1 MLISFTVLGEPQG
14 KGRPRFSRTANGKAI
29 THTPEKTVLYEN
41 LIVTEYRAQTKSTR
55 FADDAMLRISVNAY
69 YGIPSG
75 VSKKKRADMM
85 SGIIRPTKKPDTD
98 NVLKVVCDSLNKV
111 AYRDDAQIVAA
122 RISKYYS
129 DMPRIEV
136 SIQNI

>member
-14 KGRPRFSRTANGKAI
+14 KGRPRFSRPANGKVI

-41 LIVTEYRAQTKSTR
+41 LVVTEYRAQTKSAR

-69 YGIPSG
+69 YGIPSR

-122 RISKYYS
+122 RISKFYS
-129 DMPRIEV
+129 DRPRIEV